1 MLVRKITNN
10 NNKIIL
16 KDKEVF
22 DIAIIGAGAA
32 GLQLLYELTQSP
44 TDHHLKI
51 LLIDSGDRSEKSWC
65 FWQNNPPIY
74 SHLIEKKWN
83 HLAFVGADGMEIKSC
98 VEPIHY
104 HYISSEKFYS
114 FFFSEYIPKNP
125 GIEVVAGMAKNVA
138 KGDEYFTISLESG
151 ETYRSKKVADSR
163 FNQEDWQKGGGL
175 YQHFYG
181 KFIRTD
187 TPTFDENKATL
198 MDFSLIQKHE
208 HFTCFH
214 YILPFSKTHALV
226 ETTVFSTKQY
236 EKVYYQEL
244 WEEYW
249 KTQLGAIPYALE
261 KEEMGSIPMSD
272 YAFPLESDGI
282 LKIGTAAGQVK
293 ASTGYAFTRM
303 HQDAKNI
310 VSQVNRK
317 KPGRFRFYDRLLLSI
332 IKTDTKQVPEVMKRL
347 FHSVPMP
354 QILMFLDEKSTLFQE
369 IQIFCRLPIRLFLTH
384 LWKSFTRSR

>member
-1 MLVRKITNN
+1 M
-10 NNKIIL
+10 
-16 KDKEVF
+16 
-22 DIAIIGAGAA
+22 AIIGAGAA
-32 GLQLLYELTQSP
+32 GLQLLYELTQAP
-44 TDHHLKI
+44 AIDPLKI
-51 LLIDSGDRSEKSWC
+51 LVIDSGDRSEKTWC

-83 HLAFVGADGMEIKSC
+83 HLAFVGADGTEIKSC

-104 HYISSEKFYS
+104 QYISSEKFYS
-114 FFFSEYIPKNP
+114 YFFSEYIPKNP
-125 GIEVVAGMAKNVA
+125 GITVVAGLAKEVVQE
-138 KGDEYFTISLESG
+138 DENFSILLASG
-151 ETYRSKKVADSR
+151 EAYLTKKVADSR
-163 FNQEDWQKGGGL
+163 FNQEDWQNSGGL

-198 MDFSLIQKHE
+198 MDFSLRQKHE

-226 ETTVFSTKQY
+226 ETTVFSTKKY
-236 EKVYYQEL
+236 ELAYYQEL
-244 WEEYW
+244 WEEYRET
-249 KTQLGAIPYALE
+249 KLGAIPYALE

-272 YAFPLESDGI
+272 YVFLLESEGI

-303 HQDAKNI
+303 NQDAKNI
-310 VSQVNRK
+310 VSNSVRK
-317 KPGRFRFYDRLLLSI
+317 RPGRFRFYDLLLLSI
-332 IKTDTKQVPEVMKRL
+332 IKTDTKQFPEVMKRL

-354 QILMFLDEKSTLFQE
+354 QILMFLDEKSTLAQE

-384 LWKSFTRSR
+384 LWKSFTRSK

>member
-1 MLVRKITNN
+1 M
-10 NNKIIL
+10 

-32 GLQLLYELTQSP
+32 GLQLLYELTQVHAVDP
-44 TDHHLKI
+44 LKI
-51 LLIDSGDRSEKSWC
+51 LVIDSGDRSEKSWC
-65 FWQNNPPIY
+65 FWQKNQSIY

-83 HLAFVGADGMEIKSC
+83 HLAFVGADGTEIKSC

-114 FFFSEYIPKNP
+114 YFFSEYIPKNP
-125 GIEVVAGMAKNVA
+125 GITVVVGLAKDVVRR
-138 KGDEYFTISLESG
+138 DENFSISLASG
-151 ETYRSKKVADSR
+151 ETFSSQRVADSR
-163 FNQEDWQKGGGL
+163 FNQEDWQNSGGL

-187 TPTFDENKATL
+187 TPSFDENKATL
-198 MDFSLIQKHE
+198 MDFSLRQKHE

-226 ETTVFSTKQY
+226 ETTVFSTKKY
-236 EKVYYQEL
+236 ELAYYKEL

-249 KTQLGAIPYALE
+249 ETKLGSIPYALE

-272 YAFPLESDGI
+272 YVFQLESEGI

-293 ASTGYAFTRM
+293 PSTGYAFTRM
-303 HQDAKNI
+303 NQDAKNI
-310 VSQVNRK
+310 VSNSIRK
-317 KPGRFRFYDRLLLSI
+317 RPGRFRFYDRLLLSI
-332 IKTDTKQVPEVMKRL
+332 IKTDTKKFPEVMKRL
-347 FHSVPMP
+347 FNSVPMP
-354 QILMFLDEKSTLFQE
+354 QILTFLDEKSTLIQE
-369 IQIFCRLPIRLFLTH
+369 IQIFYRLPIPLFLTH
-384 LWKSFTRSR
+384 LWKSFTRSK

>member
-1 MLVRKITNN
+1 M
-10 NNKIIL
+10 
-16 KDKEVF
+16 KDKEIF
-22 DIAIIGAGAA
+22 DMAIIGAGAA
-32 GLQLLYELTQSP
+32 GLQLLYELTQAP
-44 TDHHLKI
+44 AIDPLKI
-51 LLIDSGDRSEKSWC
+51 LVIDSGDRSEKTWC

-83 HLAFVGADGMEIKSC
+83 HLAFVGADGTEIKSC

-104 HYISSEKFYS
+104 QYISSEKFYS
-114 FFFSEYIPKNP
+114 YFFSEYIPKNP
-125 GIEVVAGMAKNVA
+125 GITVVAGLAKEVVQE
-138 KGDEYFTISLESG
+138 DENFSILLASG
-151 ETYRSKKVADSR
+151 EAYLTKKVADSR
-163 FNQEDWQKGGGL
+163 FNQEDWQNSGGL

-198 MDFSLIQKHE
+198 MDFSLRQKHE

-226 ETTVFSTKQY
+226 ETTVFSTKKY
-236 EKVYYQEL
+236 ELAYYQEL
-244 WEEYW
+244 WEEYRET
-249 KTQLGAIPYALE
+249 KLGAIPYALE

-272 YAFPLESDGI
+272 YVFLLESEGI

-303 HQDAKNI
+303 NQDAKNI
-310 VSQVNRK
+310 VSNSVRK
-317 KPGRFRFYDRLLLSI
+317 RPGRFRFYDRLLLSI
-332 IKTDTKQVPEVMKRL
+332 IKTDTKQFPEVMKRL

-354 QILMFLDEKSTLFQE
+354 QILMFLDEKSTLAQE

-384 LWKSFTRSR
+384 LWKSFTRSK

>member
-1 MLVRKITNN
+1 M
-10 NNKIIL
+10 
-16 KDKEVF
+16 KDTEVF
-22 DIAIIGAGAA
+22 DVAIIGAGAA
-32 GLQLLYELTQSP
+32 GLQLMYELTQTPS
-44 TDHHLKI
+44 DDQLKI

-65 FWQNNPPIY
+65 FWQSDPSIY

-83 HLAFVGADGMEIKSC
+83 HLAFVGADGTEIKSC

-104 HYISSEKFYS
+104 QYISSEKFYS
-114 FFFSEYIPKNP
+114 YFFSEYIPKSP
-125 GIEVVAGMAKNVA
+125 GIIVVEGMAKEVV
-138 KGDEYFTISLESG
+138 KGDGIFNIALASG
-151 ETYRSKKVADSR
+151 ESFSAKKVADSR
-163 FNQEDWQKGGGL
+163 FNQEDWQNSGGL

-187 TPTFDENKATL
+187 TPAFDENKATL
-198 MDFSLIQKHE
+198 MDFSLRQKHE

-226 ETTVFSTKQY
+226 ETTVFSKKKY
-236 EKVYYQEL
+236 ELTYYKEL

-249 KTQLGAIPYALE
+249 KTKLGSIPYTLE

-272 YAFPLESDGI
+272 YAFPLESGGI

-310 VSQVNRK
+310 VSNSVRK
-317 KPGRFRFYDRLLLSI
+317 RPGRFRFYDHLLLSI
-332 IKTDTKQVPEVMKRL
+332 IKTDTKQLPEVMKRL
-347 FHSVPMP
+347 FRSVPMP
-354 QILMFLDEKSTLFQE
+354 QILMFLDEKSTLIQE
-369 IQIFCRLPIRLFLTH
+369 IQIFCRLPIPLFLTH
-384 LWKSFTRSR
+384 LWKSFTRSK

>member
-1 MLVRKITNN
+1 M
-10 NNKIIL
+10 

-32 GLQLLYELTQSP
+32 GLQLLYELTQVHAVDP
-44 TDHHLKI
+44 LKI
-51 LLIDSGDRSEKSWC
+51 LVIDSGDRSEKSWC
-65 FWQNNPPIY
+65 FWQKNQPIY

-83 HLAFVGADGMEIKSC
+83 HLAFVGADGTEIKSC

-114 FFFSEYIPKNP
+114 YFFSEYIPKNP
-125 GIEVVAGMAKNVA
+125 GITVVVGLAKDVVRR
-138 KGDEYFTISLESG
+138 DENFSISLASG
-151 ETYRSKKVADSR
+151 ETFSSQRVADSR
-163 FNQEDWQKGGGL
+163 FNQEDWQNSGGL

-187 TPTFDENKATL
+187 TPSFDENKATL
-198 MDFSLIQKHE
+198 MDFSLRQKHE

-226 ETTVFSTKQY
+226 ETTVFSTKKY
-236 EKVYYQEL
+236 ELAYYKEL

-249 KTQLGAIPYALE
+249 ETKLGSIPYALE

-272 YAFPLESDGI
+272 YVFQLESEGI

-293 ASTGYAFTRM
+293 PSTGYAFTRM
-303 HQDAKNI
+303 NQDVKNI
-310 VSQVNRK
+310 VSNSIRK
-317 KPGRFRFYDRLLLSI
+317 RPGRFRFYDRLLLSI
-332 IKTDTKQVPEVMKRL
+332 IKTDTKKFPEVMKRL
-347 FHSVPMP
+347 FNSVPMP
-354 QILMFLDEKSTLFQE
+354 QILTFLDEKSTQIQE
-369 IQIFCRLPIRLFLTH
+369 IQIFYRLPIPLFLTH
-384 LWKSFTRSR
+384 LWKSFTRSK

>member
-10 NNKIIL
+10 SNKIIL

-32 GLQLLYELTQSP
+32 GLQLLYELTQAP
-44 TDHHLKI
+44 IDHHLKI

-74 SHLIEKKWN
+74 SQLIEKKWN
-83 HLAFVGADGMEIKSC
+83 HLAFVGADGTEIKSF

-125 GIEVVAGMAKNVA
+125 GIEVVAGMAKEVA
-138 KGDEYFTISLESG
+138 IGDEYFTISLESG
-151 ETYRSKKVADSR
+151 ETYWSKKVADSR
-163 FNQEDWQKGGGL
+163 FNQEDWQKSGGL

-181 KFIRTD
+181 KFIVTD

-198 MDFSLIQKHE
+198 MDFSLMQKHE

-272 YAFPLESDGI
+272 YAFQLESDGI

-310 VSQVNRK
+310 VSQANRK
-317 KPGRFRFYDRLLLSI
+317 RPGRFRFYDRLLLSI
-332 IKTDTKQVPEVMKRL
+332 IKTDTKQVPEVMKQL
-347 FHSVPMP
+347 FDSVPMP
-354 QILMFLDEKSTLFQE
+354 QILMFLDEKSTLIQE

>member
-1 MLVRKITNN
+1 M
-10 NNKIIL
+10 
-16 KDKEVF
+16 KDTEVF
-22 DIAIIGAGAA
+22 DVAIIGAGAA
-32 GLQLLYELTQSP
+32 GLQLLYELTQAPSNAQ
-44 TDHHLKI
+44 LKI

-65 FWQNNPPIY
+65 FWQNDPPIY

-83 HLAFVGADGMEIKSC
+83 HLAFVGADGTEIKSC

-114 FFFSEYIPKNP
+114 YFFSEYIPKNP
-125 GIEVVAGMAKNVA
+125 SIKLVAGLAKEVVQ
-138 KGDEYFTISLESG
+138 GDGHFNILLASG
-151 ETYRSKKVADSR
+151 ESVSAQKVTDSR
-163 FNQEDWQKGGGL
+163 FNQEDWQNTGGL

-187 TPTFDENKATL
+187 TPVFDENKATL
-198 MDFSLIQKHE
+198 MDFSLMQKHE

-226 ETTVFSTKQY
+226 ETTVFSEKKY
-236 EKVYYQEL
+236 ELTYYKEL

-249 KTQLGAIPYALE
+249 KTKLGAIPYALE

-272 YAFPLESDGI
+272 YAFQLESGGI

-310 VSQVNRK
+310 VSNSIRK
-317 KPGRFRFYDRLLLSI
+317 RPGRFRFYDRLLLSI
-332 IKTDTKQVPEVMKRL
+332 IKTDTKQLPEVMKRL

-354 QILMFLDEKSTLFQE
+354 QILMFLDEKSTLIQE
-369 IQIFCRLPIRLFLTH
+369 IQIFFRLPIRLFLTH
-384 LWKSFTRSR
+384 LWKSFTRSK

>member
-1 MLVRKITNN
+1 M
-10 NNKIIL
+10 

-32 GLQLLYELTQSP
+32 GLHLLYELTQAP
-44 TDHHLKI
+44 AVDPLKI
-51 LLIDSGDRSEKSWC
+51 LVIDSGDRSEKSWC
-65 FWQNNPPIY
+65 FWQKNQPIY

-83 HLAFVGADGMEIKSC
+83 HLAFVGADGTEIKSC

-114 FFFSEYIPKNP
+114 YFFSEYIPKNP
-125 GIEVVAGMAKNVA
+125 GITVVAGLAKEVVRENENFNILLA
-138 KGDEYFTISLESG
+138 SG
-151 ETYRSKKVADSR
+151 ETFSIKRVSDSR
-163 FNQEDWQKGGGL
+163 FNEEDWQNSGGL

-187 TPTFDENKATL
+187 TPMFDENKATL

-214 YILPFSKTHALV
+214 YILPFSQTQALV
-226 ETTVFSTKQY
+226 ETTVFSTKKY
-236 EKVYYQEL
+236 ELPYYQEL

-249 KTQLGAIPYALE
+249 KTKLGSIPYTLE

-272 YAFPLESDGI
+272 YEFQLESEGI

-310 VSQVNRK
+310 VSNSNRK
-317 KPGRFRFYDRLLLSI
+317 RPGRFRFYDRLLLSI
-332 IKTDTKQVPEVMKRL
+332 IKTDTKQLPEVMRRL
-347 FHSVPMP
+347 FNSVPMP

-384 LWKSFTRSR
+384 LWKSFTRSN